1 MLLGLDIP
9 SIRLHAAVT
18 KVSVVPNYLEVLP
31 GDTYTVNVT
40 VDDVND
46 LSAWQVTLKYNGTV
60 INCTEAWI
68 PVGDVFAGRQ
78 SISVPS
84 ILNDPTYERYS
95 QIPRTL
101 DGYNYTLFGNLL
113 SSGSVNV
120 THGMLCRLNF
130 TVLSRGTTFL
140 SIATKDNPVQ
150 FTGNAWDLSYSLLL
164 NSDSQEMSFTQ
175 ESGTVVSGRQF
186 NLAILAAGGGVTSP
200 PPGTYVYSEGTVIQV
215 NAMASSGY
223 FLDHWVLDGS
233 TAGSANPK
241 SVAMTVNH
249 TLSPVFV
256 QVQSVGTIY
265 IRTDGAI
272 DPVTAPIATADNV
285 TYSFLGSFSNSN
297 VVVQRSNIV
306 IDGNGYMLQ
315 GNGTGEGFSLYG
327 VDNVTIRNTNIKG
340 FDRGVHFYST
350 HQSSIIGNNIT
361 ENNYIGVS
369 LYGSDNVLSGNN
381 VSANDG
387 DGIRLELSSYNTLSA
402 NVLKGNLQGI
412 FVDHSWNNT
421 VAGNSISENTGVGI
435 CLSSSSNNSIY
446 HNNLASNTNQILI
459 IYYGDPSVNVW
470 DYGFEGNYWSNYT
483 GSDSDRDGIGDVQH
497 VVDTGNIDNNPLMGM
512 FSGFGAVGNL
522 VTVISNSTLNDLEY
536 FGSNHTIRMHV
547 SNVTADQSHGFCR
560 VCIPHEL
567 LNVTRIQVTI
577 DNGAVAVSDANFNVA
592 DNGTHRWIYFAY
604 EHSTHE
610 VIIQSDT
617 KPPTIHTIL
626 PENKTYSVNSVP
638 MAFTVDE
645 STSWIGYSLNG
656 KSNVTVPGNTTL
668 AQLPEGPHT
677 MRVYANDTAGNMGS
691 SNLAYFTVDTV
702 PPNVVVLSPEDRTY
716 ATNLVPL
723 NFKAGEAVSW
733 KSYSLDGQNN
743 VTIAGNTTLA
753 SLADGTHTVIVY
765 ANDTVGNMGA
775 SAAIRFVIDTL
786 PPNIAGVF
794 QDPSNSTVLPTD
806 EIRVNVTVVDDL
818 SGVKRVTLIYA
829 WTNSNGTWAT
839 VLEMTSPDQHSF
851 NATIPRFP
859 VGTNVTY
866 MIMAEDNAG
875 NLITTSGMGMQYNY
889 SVVPEFSSLLVLLL
903 FVIMTL
909 LVAVSR
915 LCRPIAKSDICSAC
929 RLFSASACTFCCQ

>member
-1 MLLGLDIP
+1 LKRAISTLILFILLVLVIP

-18 KVSVVPNYLEVLP
+18 KMSVVPNYFEVLP
-31 GDTYTVNVT
+31 EDTFTVNVT
-40 VDDVND
+40 VEDMND

-68 PVGDVFAGRQ
+68 PDGDVFAGEPN
-78 SISVPS
+78 ISVPS
-84 ILNDPTYERYS
+84 ILNEPTYERYS
-95 QIPRTL
+95 QVPRTM
-101 DGYNYTLFGNLL
+101 DGYNYTLFGNTLL
-113 SSGSVNV
+113 SGSVNV
-120 THGMLCRLNF
+120 THGILCRLNF
-130 TVLSRGTTFL
+130 TVLMRGSTFL
-140 SIATKDNPVQ
+140 SIATKDSPVQ
-150 FTGNAWDLSYSLLL
+150 FTETAWDLSYSLLL
-164 NSDSQEMSFTQ
+164 NSNSQEMTFTQ
-175 ESGTVVSGRQF
+175 ESGTVVSGRQY
-186 NLAILAAGGGVTSP
+186 NLAILAAGGGITSP
-200 PPGTYVYSEGTVIQV
+200 PSGTYSYYEGTVVQV
-215 NAMASSGY
+215 NATASNGY
-223 FLDHWVLDGS
+223 FFDHWVLDGS

-241 SVAMTVNH
+241 SVTMTVNH
-249 TLSPVFV
+249 TLTPVFV
-256 QVQSVGTIY
+256 QAQSVGTIY
-265 IRTDGAI
+265 VRTDGAI
-272 DPVTAPIATADNV
+272 DPVVVPLATEDNV

-306 IDGNGYMLQ
+306 IDGNGYTLQ

-327 VDNVTIRNTNIKG
+327 VDNVTIKNTNIKG

-369 LYGSDNVLSGNN
+369 LFGSNNVLSGNN
-381 VSANDG
+381 VSANNG

-412 FVDHSWNNT
+412 FLDHSWNNT
-421 VAGNSISENTGVGI
+421 LVGNSISENTGVGI
-435 CLSSSSNNSIY
+435 CLSSSSNNSIH

-459 IYYGDPSVNVW
+459 MHYGDPSVNVW
-470 DYGFEGNYWSNYT
+470 DNGFEGNYWSNYT
-483 GSDSDRDGIGDVQH
+483 SLDSDRDGIGDVQY
-497 VVDTGNIDNNPLMGM
+497 VIDVGNIDNYPLSGM
-512 FSGFGAVGNL
+512 FSGFKAIGNF
-522 VTVISNSTLNDLEY
+522 VTVISNSTLNDFEY

-547 SNVTADQSHGFCR
+547 SNIITDQSHGFCR

-567 LNVTRIQVTI
+567 LNVTGIQVTI
-577 DNGAVAVSDANFNVA
+577 DNGAVAVLDANFNVA

-610 VIIQSDT
+610 VLIQSDT
-617 KPPTIHTIL
+617 TPPVIHVIL
-626 PENKTYSVNSVP
+626 PENKTYSVNSVS
-638 MAFTVDE
+638 MAITVDE

-668 AQLPEGPHT
+668 AQLPEGSHT
-677 MRVYANDTAGNMGS
+677 MRVYANDTAGNMGF
-691 SNLAYFTVDTV
+691 SNLVYFTVDTV
-702 PPNVVVLSPEDRTY
+702 PPNVVVLSPEDRIY

-723 NFKAGEAVSW
+723 NFKAGEEVSW
-733 KSYSLDGQNN
+733 RSYSVDGQNN

-765 ANDTVGNMGA
+765 VNDTVGNMGA

-794 QDPSNSTVLPTD
+794 QDPSDSTVLPTD
-806 EIRVNVTVVDDL
+806 EISVNVTVVDDL
-818 SGVKRVTLIYA
+818 SGVRRVTLIYA

-839 VLEMTSPDQHSF
+839 VLEMTSLDQHFF
-851 NATIPRFP
+851 NAMISRFP

-889 SVVPEFSSLLVLLL
+889 SVVPEFSSLLVLSL
-903 FVIMTL
+903 FMIMTL
-909 LVAVSR
+909 LVAAYR
-915 LCRPIAKSDICSAC
+915 LCRRAC
-929 RLFSASACTFCCQ
+929 EG